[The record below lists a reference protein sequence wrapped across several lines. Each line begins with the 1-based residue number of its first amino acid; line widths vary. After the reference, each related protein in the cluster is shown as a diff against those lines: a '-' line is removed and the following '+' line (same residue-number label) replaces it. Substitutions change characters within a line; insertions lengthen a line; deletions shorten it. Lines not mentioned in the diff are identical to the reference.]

1 EYTTAAHAHGL
12 ATGFG
17 DTASVGIGGI
27 TLGGGIGYLVRK
39 YGLTIDD
46 LLAAEVVTADG
57 QLLQVDQGSHPDLF
71 WALRGGGGNFGV
83 ATRFRLR
90 LHPVSTVL
98 GGMLLLPATP
108 EVIEGFVAAAAAA
121 PEELSTIANV
131 MPAPPLPFIP
141 PERHGEL
148 VVLALV
154 VHAGPLEDGERAV
167 APLRALA
174 APVADLVH
182 PMPYPEIYPPEEEEF
197 HPTAASRTMLV
208 DAVDHHATAAIVEHL
223 GASTA
228 PMRVAQLRVL
238 GGAMARVPAEA
249 TAFAHRASRLMVNVA
264 AIYGRPEEAE
274 VHQAWVDRFA
284 AVLREGDARAYVNF
298 LGEEGQA
305 RVRQAYPGPTWERLA
320 EVKRRYDP
328 TNLFHLNQNIPPATP
343 R

>member
-1 EYTTAAHAHGL
+1 
-12 ATGFG
+12 
-17 DTASVGIGGI
+17 
-27 TLGGGIGYLVRK
+27 
-39 YGLTIDD
+39 
-46 LLAAEVVTADG
+46 
-57 QLLQVDQGSHPDLF
+57 
-71 WALRGGGGNFGV
+71 
-83 ATRFRLR
+83 
-90 LHPVSTVL
+90 
-98 GGMLLLPATP
+98 
-108 EVIEGFVAAAAAA
+108 
-121 PEELSTIANV
+121 
-131 MPAPPLPFIP
+131 
-141 PERHGEL
+141 
-148 VVLALV
+148 
-154 VHAGPLEDGERAV
+154 V

-174 APVADLVH
+174 EPIADLVH

-274 VHQAWVDRFA
+274 AHEAWVDRFA
-284 AVLREGDARAYVNF
+284 AVLREGDARAYVNL
-298 LGEEGQA
+298 LGEEGLA

-328 TNLFHLNQNIPPATP
+328 TNLFHLNQNIPPTTP